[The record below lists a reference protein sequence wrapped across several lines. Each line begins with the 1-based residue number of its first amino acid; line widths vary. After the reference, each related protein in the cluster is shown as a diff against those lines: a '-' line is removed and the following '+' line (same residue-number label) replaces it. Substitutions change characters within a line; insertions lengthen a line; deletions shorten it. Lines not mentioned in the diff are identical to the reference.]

1 MCTADSSPVHS
12 KLGSVL
18 SSGGR
23 NFGNVCDTFSE
34 VELDV
39 FLRINSLDF
48 DEGSVVVLVA
58 EAALVAKDSAVY
70 VEAGWLGVLFGH
82 FCGFIGRDA
91 QASANYEGR
100 ATMPSSFI
108 PASTT
113 TKTVA

>member
-1 MCTADSSPVHS
+1 MCAADSSPVHS

-23 NFGNVCDTFSE
+23 NFGNVGDTFSE

-91 QASANYEGR
+91 PRFCDEDRLGGG
-100 ATMPSSFI
+100 ML
-108 PASTT
+108 
-113 TKTVA
+113 